1 MIKVRPSD
9 ERGRGWHGWLDSRH
23 SFSFADYYDPE
34 HMGFRN
40 LRVINEDWV
49 EAGHGFPM
57 HPHRDME
64 IITWVIEGG
73 VEHRD
78 TSGNHGVIHKDELQR
93 MTAGRGIF
101 HSEYNASAAEAL
113 HLLQIWILPNQRGL
127 DPGYGEQ
134 RYSAQD
140 RTGRLLLVA
149 SQDGRDGSVSFSADA
164 EVFAGNIDGVA
175 LEHRLKVGRGA
186 WVQVIKGPVQVNET
200 ALGTGDGAAV
210 EDVEHLTFTGEPG
223 AEIMLFDLGG

>member
-23 SFSFADYYDPE
+23 SFSFADYYDPA

-40 LRVINEDWV
+40 LRVINEDWIQG
-49 EAGHGFPM
+49 GHGFPL

-64 IITWVIEGG
+64 IVTWVIEGA

-78 TSGNHGVIHKDELQR
+78 TAGNHGRIGPNELQR

-101 HSEYNASAAEAL
+101 HSEYNASPEATL
-113 HLLQIWILPNQRGL
+113 HLLQIWILPTRRGL
-127 DPGYGEQ
+127 DPGYGER
-134 RYSAQD
+134 RYAAESRD
-140 RTGRLLLVA
+140 GRLLLVA
-149 SQDGRDGSVSFSADA
+149 SPDGREGSVPFSADA
-164 EVFAGNIDGVA
+164 EIRVGRVDNGP
-175 LEHRLKVGRGA
+175 LEHRLAPGRGS
-186 WVQVIKGPVQVNET
+186 WVQVIKGPAELNGV

-210 EDVEHLTFTGEPG
+210 EGVETLSIAGTRG
-223 AEIMLFDLGG
+223 AEVMVFDLGH